1 MKLDDLV
8 QTSAAVAATP
18 GRLDKVAMLASLL
31 ERAPTDEVATAIG
44 LLIGW
49 PRQGKL
55 GVGWATVAGA
65 RDSIP
70 ASAPSLELR
79 DVDEI
84 FGRLQAT
91 KGRNSG
97 SEKARLVAEL
107 FARATADEQQFLG
120 AMIVGEVRQGA

>member
-8 QTSAAVAATP
+8 QTSAAVAATSS
-18 GRLDKVAMLASLL
+18 RLEKVARLAVLL
-31 ERAPTDEVATAIG
+31 KRVPADDVATAIG

-65 RDSIP
+65 RDSVP

-79 DVDEI
+79 EVDEI
-84 FGRLQAT
+84 FDRLQAT
-91 KGRNSG
+91 KGKS
-97 SEKARLVAEL
+97 SVED
-107 FARATADEQQFLG
+107 T
-120 AMIVGEVRQGA
+120 